1 MNRRESEER
10 WCQRMLSKVVSLLLL
25 RLKVTRSPSSI
36 LHFSSTLWNCCK
48 GGLYFFFFGGGGS
61 VDSSL
66 LCTGFCSCRFSSCGE
81 LVYLPRGMWD
91 LSSQTRDW
99 TCIPCIGRLILNP
112 WNTREVVAY
121 MFKMNLFFSTFCWLS
136 SGLCVWE
143 SLWNMW
149 AQYPCSEDFSP
160 FARQE
165 NKRHTIRPWLP
176 RLCYFHEF
184 FTLNNHKWFRVR
196 YNSSWSDKIMYKW
209 YSEIPVCNFPRYQWN
224 LVFNFGMT
232 ILYHVLKTYNF
243 FFSVQLYYMSVLYL

>member
-99 TCIPCIGRLILNP
+99 TCIPCIGRLILSP

-121 MFKMNLFFSTFCWLS
+121 MFKWIS
-136 SGLCVWE
+136 SLV
-143 SLWNMW
+143 
-149 AQYPCSEDFSP
+149 P
-160 FARQE
+160 FADWVLASVYE
-165 NKRHTIRPWLP
+165 NHCGICELSTPA
-176 RLCYFHEF
+176 
-184 FTLNNHKWFRVR
+184 
-196 YNSSWSDKIMYKW
+196 
-209 YSEIPVCNFPRYQWN
+209 
-224 LVFNFGMT
+224 
-232 ILYHVLKTYNF
+232 LKT
-243 FFSVQLYYMSVLYL
+243 SHPSQGKKTKDTQ